1 MGKSLDD
8 MIAEAR
14 RECEAERLKTK
25 SKRYSDDE
33 VEELMRL
40 MRDLDDIEEER

>member
-14 RECEAERLKTK
+14 RECEAERLKKK

-33 VEELMRL
+33 VEEVIRL
-40 MRDLDDIEEER
+40 LKNLDGIEEER

>member
-8 MIAEAR
+8 MILEAR
-14 RECEAERLKTK
+14 RECEAERLKKK

>member
-14 RECEAERLKTK
+14 RECEAERLKKK
-25 SKRYSDDE
+25 SKKYSDDE
-33 VEELMRL
+33 VEEVIRL
-40 MRDLDDIEEER
+40 LKNLDGIEEER

>member
-8 MIAEAR
+8 MILEAR
-14 RECEAERLKTK
+14 LECEAERLKKK

-40 MRDLDDIEEER
+40 IKNFDDIEEER

>member
-8 MIAEAR
+8 MITEAR
-14 RECEAERLKTK
+14 RECEAERLKKK

-33 VEELMRL
+33 VEEVMRL
-40 MRDLDDIEEER
+40 LKNLDGIEEER